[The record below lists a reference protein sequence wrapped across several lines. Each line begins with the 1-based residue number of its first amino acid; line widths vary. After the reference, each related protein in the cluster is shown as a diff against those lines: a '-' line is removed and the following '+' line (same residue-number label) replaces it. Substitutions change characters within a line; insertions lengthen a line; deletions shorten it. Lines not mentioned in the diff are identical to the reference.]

1 MIIHIESNTQ
11 YEDLLSKGEV
21 LVDFFATWCGPCNML
36 GPVLEQVAQEHPE
49 LTILKVDVDELGG
62 IAMKYGV
69 SSIPALFYFKDGKL
83 VNQTLGF
90 MPKPRLLAFLGK

>member
-1 MIIHIESNTQ
+1 MIIHVESLSQ
-11 YEDLLSKGEV
+11 YEELLAKGEV

-36 GPVLEQVAQEHPE
+36 APVLEQVAAEHPE
-49 LTILKVDVDELGG
+49 VTILKVDVDELGG
-62 IAMKYGV
+62 IAQKYGV
-69 SSIPALFYFKDGKL
+69 NSIPALFYFKDGQL